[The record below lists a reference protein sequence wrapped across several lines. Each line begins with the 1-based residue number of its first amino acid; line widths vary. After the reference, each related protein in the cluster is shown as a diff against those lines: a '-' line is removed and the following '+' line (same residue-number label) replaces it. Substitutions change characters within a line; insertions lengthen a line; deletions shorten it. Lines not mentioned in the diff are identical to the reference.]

1 MQNKKIKI
9 LSFIV
14 FLIAVGLMTILVVPL
29 IQSYDNPTEF
39 KEFIDS
45 YGPWGLP
52 IMLFVQLAQII
63 VAIIPGELIEF
74 VAGTLYGWFWG
85 MIFCLVGIAIG
96 QTIIFKA
103 VRYFGKT
110 FVEKFAGSK
119 AISKFKFLQNEK
131 QLKTVIFFLFFIP
144 GTPKDLLTYVVP
156 LTKISLK
163 EFLAITLIARIPS
176 IISSTFAGDAFSEHN
191 YLVLTIA
198 YSVIL
203 ICSGIGILFYR
214 YWSKKHGKKH
224 KKNASASDSE
234 NTMKTD
240 FPDDKENT
248 DSDKNADSQ
257 NNQKE

>member
-1 MQNKKIKI
+1 MKNKGFRIFSLI
-9 LSFIV
+9 LFI
-14 FLIAVGLMTILVVPL
+14 LAVGLMAVLVVPL
-29 IQSYDNPTEF
+29 IQSYNNPTEF
-39 KEFIDS
+39 KAFIDS

-52 IMLFVQLAQII
+52 IMLFVQLAQIV
-63 VAIIPGELIEF
+63 VAIIPGEIIEF
-74 VAGTLYGWFWG
+74 VAGTLYGWFLG
-85 MIFCLVGIAIG
+85 TLFCLVGVAIG

-103 VRYFGKT
+103 VRYFGKR
-110 FVEKFAGSK
+110 FVEKFAGSE
-119 AISKFKFLQNEK
+119 AIRKFKFLNNEK
-131 QLKTVIFFLFFIP
+131 QLKTTIFLLFFIP

-163 EFLAITLIARIPS
+163 EFLAITLVARIPS

-191 YLVLTIA
+191 YLVLIVA
-198 YSVIL
+198 YSIIL

-234 NTMKTD
+234 NTKKTD
-240 FPDDKENT
+240 FPNDKEKT